1 MASIHREVCINAPAA
16 QVWAAL
22 QDVGALHTRLV
33 PGFVTNCQLD
43 GEARLVSFA
52 NGMQARELI
61 VDVDETMM
69 RVAWSAVGGRLTHHN
84 ASAQV
89 FVAGEGSCWVLWIA
103 DLLPHELAP
112 AIAGM
117 IEQGLAAMKRFQE
130 SPNTFGQQPSTSPPA

>member
-1 MASIHREVCINAPAA
+1 MASVHREALIDAPAS

-33 PGFVTNCQLD
+33 PGFVTGCEIE
-43 GEARLVSFA
+43 GEARLVTFA
-52 NGMQARELI
+52 NGMQAKELI
-61 VDVDETMM
+61 VDVNEKLM
-69 RVAWSAVGGRLTHHN
+69 RVSWSAVGGFFTHHN

-89 FVAGEGSCWVLWIA
+89 IPVGERSCKVVWVA
-103 DLLPHELAP
+103 DLLPHDLAP

-130 SPNTFGQQPSTSPPA
+130 SQSAA

>member
-1 MASIHREVCINAPAA
+1 MASVHREINIDAPAS

-22 QDVGALHTRLV
+22 RDVGALHTKLV
-33 PGFVTNCQLD
+33 PGFVTGCTLD

-61 VDVDETMM
+61 LDVDDERM
-69 RVAWSAVGGRLTHHN
+69 RVAWAAVGGRLTHHN

-89 FVAGEGSCWVLWIA
+89 LPTGESSCKVQWIA

-112 AIAGM
+112 AIAAM
-117 IEQGLAAMKRFQE
+117 IEQGLAAMKRCQE
-130 SPNTFGQQPSTSPPA
+130 STSAA